1 MPAPAAFDILA
12 PGYDRQFSRSL
23 VGNSQ
28 RASVRRHL
36 QTFLHGQGSLNILEI
51 NCGTGDDALWLSSLG
66 HKVIATDASPE
77 MIAVAKSKRPP
88 GENAS
93 PQFLTCAFEGLSTRF
108 SGQQFDLVFSNFSG
122 LNCLSPVELE
132 RTARGLSALVKPGG
146 GLAVVVFGK
155 YTFWEMLWFLPR
167 FQLGKAFRRWTSR
180 AVPVILKE
188 NVIQDVYYYP
198 VKQVR
203 RMMKDFRLVEKRPV
217 GLFVPPSY
225 LEGSMRKRPRFFRW
239 LDRREK
245 RWGRTSFLAAG
256 ADHAYL
262 LFKKETQ

>member
-12 PGYDRQFSRSL
+12 PGYDEQFTHSL
-23 VGNSQ
+23 VGSSQ
-28 RASVRRHL
+28 RASVRRYL
-36 QTFLHGQGSLNILEI
+36 QTFLQGKGSLNILEI

-66 HKVIATDASPE
+66 HNVIATDASPE
-77 MIAVAKSKRPP
+77 MIAVAKSKLPP
-88 GENAS
+88 DGNAS
-93 PQFLTCAFEGLSTRF
+93 PRFITCAFEDLTTRF
-108 SGQQFDLVFSNFSG
+108 NGQQFDLLFSNFSG
-122 LNCLSPVELE
+122 LNCLSPMELE
-132 RTARGLSALVKPGG
+132 RTGHSLSVLVKWGG
-146 GLAVVVFGK
+146 SLAVVVFGK

-167 FQLGKAFRRWTSR
+167 LQFGSAFRRWTSR

-198 VKQVR
+198 VKKVS
-203 RMMKDFRLVEKRPV
+203 RMMKDLGLVEKRPV

-239 LDRREK
+239 LSKREE
-245 RWGRTSFLAAG
+245 RWGRASFLAAG

-262 LFKKETQ
+262 LFKKETK